1 MVFTSTLSDYK
12 QYSFDTLKQACS
24 NCTKCSLHKDR
35 NQVVFG
41 SGPKQADIMIIGEA
55 PGEKEDEQGL
65 PFVGRSGQLLT
76 TLLEAYDIHRNHDV
90 FIANTVKC
98 RPPKNRTPLAAEIA
112 ACKPFLEAQLNLI
125 KPKIILLLGS
135 PALKSVLNE
144 KKPISKVRGMWYKR
158 HVSYMKEPLM
168 IMPLF
173 HPAYLLRN
181 PSKEHGK
188 PIWLTK
194 QDIKQIKN
202 VFNDKH
208 NLGENA

>member
-1 MVFTSTLSDYK
+1 MIFASKLINYD
-12 QYSFDTLKQACS
+12 QYSFDELKLACIT
-24 NCTKCSLHKDR
+24 CTKCALHQSR

-41 SGPKQADIMIIGEA
+41 SGPKQANIMIIGEA
-55 PGEKEDEQGL
+55 PGEKEDQQGM

-76 TLLEAYDIHRNHDV
+76 TLLEAFDIHRKRDV

-98 RPPKNRTPLAAEIA
+98 RPPKNRTPLVAEIK
-112 ACKPFLEAQLNLI
+112 ACQPFLEAQLNLV

-144 KKPISKVRGMWYKR
+144 KKPISKVRGIWYKR
-158 HVSYMKEPLM
+158 KVGYMKKPLM

-181 PSKEHGK
+181 PSKEPGK
-188 PIWLTK
+188 PLWLTN
-194 QDIKQIKN
+194 QDIKLVKT
-202 VFNDKH
+202 VFDDDH
-208 NLGENA
+208 N